1 MDSEEDLIYSL
12 EITNGYVFRQI
23 FELFVKLV
31 IQRIPMFLKEDG
43 ITIRAGTPIKNGRRL
58 ISDIEITGDDIIEY
72 YFNKEL
78 ANVKGTEET
87 SAFTIEQFNIGDI
100 GNNFKSVAKSNSI
113 RIYKQKD
120 SKEICIETKGLMS
133 DTSTIESVKF
143 QSVEYNISRFDDLP
157 ESPNIK
163 IEINQFCSIM
173 KGMTRGDP
181 DYISFKVFKYGLA
194 VESWVSPTRKI
205 KDARWGNISKKSYDN
220 KDFFETKVN
229 TSVIKALCKINSMA
243 TYSII
248 KISSCKNGFLK
259 LSHKIADFGEHNI
272 YLTEEIDNN
281 ED

>member
-1 MDSEEDLIYSL
+1 MDKEEDLIYSL

-43 ITIRAGTPIKNGRRL
+43 ITIRAGTGIKNGRRL
-58 ISDIEITGDDIIEY
+58 ISDIEIIADDIIEY
-72 YFNKEL
+72 YFNHDL

-100 GNNFKSVAKSNSI
+100 GNTFKSVAKSNSI
-113 RIYKQKD
+113 RIYKEKD
-120 SKEICIETKGLMS
+120 SKEICIETKGLTS
-133 DTSTIESVKF
+133 DISRIESAKI
-143 QSVEYNISRFDDLP
+143 QSIEYNLSNFDDLS
-157 ESPNIK
+157 ETPNIK

-181 DYISFKVFKYGLA
+181 DYISFKVFKSGLA
-194 VESWVSPTRKI
+194 VESWVSPTRRI
-205 KDARWGNISKKSYDN
+205 KDTRWGDITKKSYDN

-229 TSVIKALCKINSMA
+229 TSVVKALCKINSMA

-248 KISSCKNGFLK
+248 KVFSCKNGFLK

-272 YLTEEIDNN
+272 YLTEEVEEK